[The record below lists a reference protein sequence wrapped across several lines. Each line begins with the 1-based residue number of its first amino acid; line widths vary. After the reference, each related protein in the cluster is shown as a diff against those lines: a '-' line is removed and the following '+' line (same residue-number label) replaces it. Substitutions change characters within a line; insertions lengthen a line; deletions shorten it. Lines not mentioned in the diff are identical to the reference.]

1 MIYPNDDFLLNQW
14 KKGETGFPLV
24 DACMRCLINNGWLNF
39 RMRAMLVSFL
49 CHYLEQNWLRG
60 VYHMAKL
67 FLDYEPGIHY
77 PQFQMQAGVTGI
89 NAIRVYNPIKQS
101 IEKDPEGIFIKKWVP
116 ELSNINSAY
125 IHEPWKLTDID
136 LIDNS
141 IPQIYRTPIIS
152 PELGSSRVKKQ
163 LWSLRKNDL
172 VKNESKRLLEI
183 HVRQKKDKIV

>member
-1 MIYPNDDFLLNQW
+1 
-14 KKGETGFPLV
+14 
-24 DACMRCLINNGWLNF
+24 
-39 RMRAMLVSFL
+39 
-49 CHYLEQNWLRG
+49 
-60 VYHMAKL
+60 MAKL

-116 ELSNINSAY
+116 ELSNINNAY

-136 LIDNS
+136 LIDNN

-172 VKNESKRLLEI
+172 VKNESKKLLQI
-183 HVRQKKDKIV
+183 HVRQNK